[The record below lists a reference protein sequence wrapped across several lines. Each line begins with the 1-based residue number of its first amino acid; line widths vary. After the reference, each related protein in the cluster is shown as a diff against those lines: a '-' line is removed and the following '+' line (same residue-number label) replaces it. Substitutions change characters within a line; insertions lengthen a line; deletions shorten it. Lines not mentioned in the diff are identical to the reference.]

1 VALGRLAFLD
11 EQGGDISAIVVE
23 MYAAAQKIGRER

>member
-11 EQGGDISAIVVE
+11 EQDGDISAIVAGG
-23 MYAAAQKIGRER
+23 YAAAQKT